1 MTTTVKN
8 IKLPSNKSSVRSLE
22 PILAEI
28 RKIHN
33 IDENKFYN
41 VMIAVTEAV
50 NNAIIHGNKL
60 CKEKEVLFNIEADH
74 NKIIITVQDEGE
86 GFDPNTVDD
95 CLVPENLL
103 KDGGRGVF
111 LIREL
116 MDEVEFLDTGKGT
129 KIKMVFHH
137 NQ

>member
-1 MTTTVKN
+1 MTTTIKN
-8 IKLPSNKSSVRSLE
+8 IKLQSHKSSVRDLE
-22 PILAEI
+22 PLLIEI
-28 RKIHN
+28 RKKHN

-60 CKEKEVLFNIEADH
+60 CREKEVNFNIEADS
-74 NKIIITVQDEGE
+74 NKIIVTVQDEGE
-86 GFDPNTVDD
+86 GFDPEKVAD
-95 CLVPENLL
+95 CLVPENLM

-111 LIREL
+111 LIKEL
-116 MDEVEFLDTGKGT
+116 MDEVEITDTGKGT
-129 KIKMVFHH
+129 KIQMVFHH